1 MVTNFIIFSDAKI
14 RIIIRNKNIS
24 NGNLTIFCIFA
35 RKISSKVTFT
45 YYLRYCR
52 PYAKTWRPVTC
63 LPKIAAVSLAFC
75 RRLFDALPPANQR
88 ILSRNSERNDVS
100 LTMPHSFT

>member
-24 NGNLTIFCIFA
+24 KGNLTIFCIFA

-63 LPKIAAVSLAFC
+63 LPKIAAVSFAFC